1 LIAGREIVPE
11 LVQDDFTAA
20 KVVARVKEILPDGQ
34 ARDRMIEDLA
44 AVKTLLRG
52 PNPER
57 IHPADRAAE
66 EIMQLLKVPRVAK

>member
-1 LIAGREIVPE
+1 
-11 LVQDDFTAA
+11 
-20 KVVARVKEILPDGQ
+20 
-34 ARDRMIEDLA
+34 
-44 AVKTLLRG
+44 LLRG